1 MIFCIAKVFFNPA
14 FKKITHFFHID
25 GSEHTPHLKYL
36 FNQPVAITFWELK
49 CCFSIFGAL
58 KTRFNFWVAL
68 AALVII
74 LAALLWL
81 RLSPLKLK
89 EQDIMSQLQ
98 AWQTPFSLRF
108 FQIISDYGKFLNI
121 GVPVVFLITGL
132 MMKKK
137 TFIRNAFMI
146 LLAMGL
152 SGIIA
157 QTIKRTFREPR
168 PYEVDARITQWS
180 VGGSN
185 SFPSGHT
192 AEVTAA
198 MLGFAL
204 ILFRT
209 PLATVF
215 CLTWAIVMMLS
226 RIVLGVHNFT
236 DIAGGLVTGCI
247 GFLLIRQIFGYFED
261 RSDKARIPKK

>member
-1 MIFCIAKVFFNPA
+1 MIFCIAKVFFDPA
-14 FKKITHFFHID
+14 FKKNTHFFTSM
-25 GSEHTPHLKYL
+25 GLSAPTQLKYL
-36 FNQPVAITFWELK
+36 FNPQVAITFWELK
-49 CCFSIFGAL
+49 CCFSIFDAL

-89 EQDIMSQLQ
+89 EQDIMAQLQ

-108 FQIISDYGKFLNI
+108 FQIISDYGKFVNI
-121 GVPVVFLITGL
+121 GVPVAFLITGL
-132 MMKKK
+132 MTKKK
-137 TFIRNAFMI
+137 TFIRNAVMI

-157 QTIKRTFREPR
+157 QSIKRTFREPR

-209 PLATVF
+209 SLATVL

-247 GFLLIRQIFGYFED
+247 GFLMIRQIFGYFD
-261 RSDKARIPKK
+261 NRSDMARVPKA